1 MDLAII
7 LCILF
12 VAALA
17 NTTFGFGF
25 PLIAMPLLTL
35 FLDIQAAAP
44 LVIITT
50 IIIATFILLR
60 EWSFVHAASLK
71 RLVPSALVGIPFGL
85 WFLTSIPE
93 YVVARALGTLLI
105 GYGLFRLFTPVK
117 IAKISTTW
125 AYFFGFIGGM
135 LGSACSISG
144 PPVVLYGSF
153 KQWPQR
159 RFRATIQAFL
169 LIAGVLIAIG
179 HAMNGLWDA
188 VMWHRSIWA
197 LPVLALSTILGNILA
212 SYLPANKFDKAIFVV
227 FIVLGTLLWLK

>member
-1 MDLAII
+1 MELAII

-25 PLIAMPLLTL
+25 PLIAMPLLAL
-35 FLDIQAAAP
+35 FLDVQEAAP

-50 IIIATFILLR
+50 IIIATFILLQ
-60 EWSFVHAASLK
+60 EWSKVDIESLK
-71 RLVPSALVGIPFGL
+71 RLIPSALLGIPFGI

-93 YVVARALGTLLI
+93 VLVARTLGTLLI
-105 GYGLFRLFTPVK
+105 SYGLYRLLSRVK
-117 IAKISTTW
+117 LSQISIRW
-125 AYFFGFIGGM
+125 AYFFGFMGGM

-153 KQWPQR
+153 KQWEQR

-169 LIAGVLIAIG
+169 LIAGVLIAAG
-179 HAMNGLWDA
+179 HAMNGLWDT
-188 VMWHRSIWA
+188 VMWQRSLWA
-197 LPVLALSTILGNILA
+197 LPVLALSTVLGNVIA
-212 SYLPANKFDKAIFVV
+212 GYLPANKFDRVIFVV
-227 FIVLGTLLWLK
+227 FIVLGALLWLK